1 MATTLTNNLLAFY
14 FTSQLPD
21 LKWSTD
27 LDALTVSL
35 YCPPGPQSSAE
46 RFFEVTLTAVDGT
59 VTLLEVREAVE
70 RWMRHR
76 NLSNIS
82 SLVVQWKEPG
92 SNAYTSSNEL
102 AVYYCSKNV
111 GESCSSW
118 IERHFLTTLKS
129 KPLPPTGA
137 TERLTFFAPRAM
149 VVSPVTHAVCRLASG
164 DVRSIEVSVFGN
176 VTVSPGVKGV
186 LSWTLDAVLDAAQEA
201 NEDVEEVLAF
211 TIQAGSRVM
220 NYYKPAVKP
229 TAAFAFLNCFNVAEI
244 AWLNCVTTK
253 KTKDA
258 RKVAHV
264 AHRATLY
271 DLDLQVT
278 HEVET
283 CPLPL
288 AEANW
293 LDQLLTSP
301 LAWLGDGTAIVIT
314 DGDASISDDY
324 AVMNSVK
331 FTWQRDDGRDLNNID
346 ETDINIFIKPP
357 YSYQFD

>member
-21 LKWSTD
+21 LEWSTD

-35 YCPPGPQSSAE
+35 YCPAGDVG
-46 RFFEVTLTAVDGT
+46 RILEVTLTAVSGT

-70 RWMRHR
+70 RRMRHL
-76 NLSNIS
+76 NKSYIP
-82 SLVVQWKEPG
+82 LVVQWKEPE
-92 SNAYTSSNEL
+92 SNAYTSSNTL
-102 AVYYCSKNV
+102 QVYYCSKNV
-111 GESCSSW
+111 GESCSTW
-118 IERHFLTTLKS
+118 IENHFLTTLKS